1 MSTLAEILRAQDE
14 PRQSIGFHIHHNTG
28 EIIVLCFSRLST
40 APLRGVVK
48 PMLWEIKNVVKY
60 MLQMFVSGKLSNTE
74 R

>member
-1 MSTLAEILRAQDE
+1 MLALAEILRAKDE
-14 PRQSIGFHIHHNTG
+14 PRQSIGFHIHNTG
-28 EIIVLCFSRLST
+28 KIIVLRFSRLST

-60 MLQMFVSGKLSNTE
+60 MLQMFVSGKLSNIE